1 MWLVEEKEEK
11 SVKPVENINE
21 NLKMF
26 LEINPM

>member
-11 SVKPVENINE
+11 SVKPVENINK